1 MKPTVIMITALL
13 MASLV
18 FSGCAPKTAPG
29 DLTAT
34 PTLGPAAAN
43 RVNLVAQGRITFR
56 ITSGAINE
64 LGLDIRNTTDQPLQ
78 VDIPAGTYFVNKD
91 PASQNMVV
99 RHPARASLEASGH
112 VEIQLEAACA
122 NLHLSEPTRDDTF
135 TIQRTPSSPELA
147 RLIDQVISV
156 QVDYPVEQA
165 AVWIV
170 TDDATF
176 DELGMLVEGSR
187 FGSSI
192 IQETDAVRAMQL
204 VDEAGLSIRSRLI
217 WADRSQFIGKVAEP
231 DLTAWLNDLV
241 ATQAVYDATQAIQ
254 TGTAIAQ
261 TATVETYAG
270 TQTALAVTPTF
281 TSTPPEDSQS
291 SRPDLTPAGGE
302 LVQYATS
309 ATASSE
315 YSTPDW
321 SARQAVGQPDTAACG
336 DQPSAWASLHSG
348 GKDWLSL
355 TYDKAVIPTRIVI
368 FETYHPGAI
377 SRVEVL
383 DESGNPVSVYQA
395 EPAILNQCPNE
406 LVIEVRD
413 VKVPVRQVKLI
424 IDQSNHN
431 GWDEIDAVALF
442 GMEK

>member
-1 MKPTVIMITALL
+1 MKPSSIVITALL

-18 FSGCAPKTAPG
+18 ISGCAPRPASAVP
-29 DLTAT
+29 TAT
-34 PTLGPAAAN
+34 PTPGPAAASI
-43 RVNLVAQGRITFR
+43 VDLVGQGKITFK

-64 LGLDIRNTTDQPLQ
+64 LGLDIRNNSGQPLL
-78 VDIPAGTYFVNKD
+78 VDIPAGTYFVNQD
-91 PASQNMVV
+91 PTSQNMVV
-99 RHPARASLEASGH
+99 RHPAKTPLEANGH

-122 NLHLSEPTRDDTF
+122 NLHLSEPTRDETF
-135 TIQRTPSSPELA
+135 TIQRTPASPDLT
-147 RLIDQVISV
+147 RLIDKINSV
-156 QVDYPVEQA
+156 QVDFPVEQA

-187 FGSSI
+187 FGTSI
-192 IQETDAVRAMQL
+192 IKEMDAVRAMQL
-204 VDEAGLSIRSRLI
+204 VDEAGLSIRTRAI

-241 ATQAVYDATQAIQ
+241 ATQAVYDATESIQ
-254 TGTAIAQ
+254 QSTALAQ
-261 TATVETYAG
+261 TATLEAYAE
-270 TQTALAVTPTF
+270 TQTAQVIPSTLTPTA
-281 TSTPPEDSQS
+281 PEGSQS
-291 SRPDLTPAGGE
+291 SLTPIAGE
-302 LVQYATS
+302 LVQYASS

-321 SARQAVGQPDTAACG
+321 SAGQATGQPNTMTCG

-348 GKDWLSL
+348 GNDWLSL

-368 FETYHPGAI
+368 FETYHPGAV
-377 SRVEVL
+377 SQVEVL
-383 DESGNPVSVYQA
+383 DESGKAVTVYQA
-395 EPAILNQCPNE
+395 DPAIVNQCPNE
-406 LVIEVRD
+406 MVIVLKD
-413 VKVPVRQVKLI
+413 VKVPIRQVKLT

-442 GMEK
+442 GTVK